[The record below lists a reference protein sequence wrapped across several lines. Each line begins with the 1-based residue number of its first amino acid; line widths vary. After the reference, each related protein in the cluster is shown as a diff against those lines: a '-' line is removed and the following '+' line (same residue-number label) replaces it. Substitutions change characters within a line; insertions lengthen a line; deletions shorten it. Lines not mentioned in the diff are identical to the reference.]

1 MYSTSAMRMVIL
13 INTLF
18 KIEFQGDIYTGGPMN
33 ISHIEWSLIFHPE
46 DSRPAECGYRVQA
59 YSVSPV
65 RREASLGEGSERTP
79 AQVTSGWWGRRKK
92 HTGSMFS
99 LWTWGHEANCH
110 NPQRLNLFSHLSNGD
125 NTT

>member
-18 KIEFQGDIYTGGPMN
+18 KIGFQGDIYTGGLMN
-33 ISHIEWSLIFHPE
+33 ISHIEWSLISHLE

-65 RREASLGEGSERTP
+65 
-79 AQVTSGWWGRRKK
+79 
-92 HTGSMFS
+92 
-99 LWTWGHEANCH
+99 
-110 NPQRLNLFSHLSNGD
+110 
-125 NTT
+125 